1 MTSKERV
8 KITLQHKEADRVPI
22 NFAGANLDID
32 RRLKEH
38 FGLSPDDNDG
48 LLECLHVDFRVV
60 DPPYTG
66 KSIHENVPG
75 RNIDPLWGIR
85 TRWIENESGGYWDYC
100 DFPLREATLEQA
112 KGWPMPDPD
121 DFDYDSIL
129 EQCEKYKDYFIV
141 FGNPGLGDVINST
154 GMLRTMEQ
162 TLIDMITD
170 DPVGLEIMNRKVTT
184 QSEILRRVLE
194 TAGDKIDMLWIGE
207 DLGTQETPMIS
218 LDVFRRHIVPLHMK
232 NISIAK
238 EYDLP
243 VMIHSCGSSSWAFND
258 FIEMGIDVVDTL
270 QPEAANMSPEYL
282 KKTYGEKLC
291 FNGCIST
298 AGAMAYGTAQEAAQ
312 SVKEVLDVM
321 MPGGGYIMA
330 PTHSIQDNSPTENVV
345 AVFETAYK
353 YGKYSRLD
361 LK

>member
-22 NFAGANLDID
+22 NFAGANMDID

-48 LLECLHVDFRVV
+48 LLECLHVDFRVIE
-60 DPPYTG
+60 PPYTG
-66 KSIHENVPG
+66 KTIHENVPG

-100 DFPLREATLEQA
+100 DFPLRDATLEQA
-112 KGWPMPDPD
+112 KNWPMPDPD
-121 DFDYDSIL
+121 DFDYDSVL
-129 EQCEKYKDYFIV
+129 EQCRKYKDYFIV
-141 FGNPGLGDVINST
+141 FGNPGYGDVINST

-162 TLIDMITD
+162 TLIDLITD

-207 DLGTQETPMIS
+207 DLGTQKTPMVS
-218 LDVFRRHIVPLHMK
+218 LDVFRRHIIPLHMK

-238 EYDLP
+238 EYGLP

-282 KKTYGEKLC
+282 KKTFGEKLC

-298 AGAMAYGTAQEAAQ
+298 AGAMAYGTTDEAAQ
-312 SVKEVLDVM
+312 SVKDVLDVM

-345 AVFETAYK
+345 TVFETAYE
-353 YGKYSRLD
+353 YGKYGVG
-361 LK
+361 